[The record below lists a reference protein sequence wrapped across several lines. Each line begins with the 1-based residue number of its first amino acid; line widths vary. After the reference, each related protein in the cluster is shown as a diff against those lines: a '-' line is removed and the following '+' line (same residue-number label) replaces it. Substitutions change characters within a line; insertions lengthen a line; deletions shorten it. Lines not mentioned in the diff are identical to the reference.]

1 MITASKMNIYCRGC
15 GQPFAATVETIVDA
29 TDDTDAKLRLLSG
42 QLNANPCPNCGT
54 VNMVAAPLVYHDGGR
69 ELLITHI
76 PMELNLSK
84 DNQEKAIGDLMRQLM
99 NTIPQEKRKGYFL
112 RPASALTMQGLI
124 EQILQADGVTPEMM
138 AQQRARIDLIQKFVE
153 APQPQLE
160 ALVMTHDDALDSQF
174 FQTMTLL
181 AQRMAQSGQMQAA
194 QQIIMRQAEIAE
206 LSSFGQQLVQAQ
218 QAQEAVVREVAETI
232 EALGEN
238 ANRDDFV
245 KLAVQFAQDDARL
258 EALVGLV
265 RPVFDYQFFQDL
277 TVIISKA
284 PATERDALEG
294 LRDKLLELTAM
305 IDDQAQAALQ
315 QAVAFL
321 QQLVTSPDPDE
332 LIRANADMIDDA
344 FMTVLDANLQEA
356 QRRGDQNATLR
367 LRDVQ
372 SRVMAVLQQT
382 MQPELRFLN
391 DLLSMDDDQS
401 IAQAIAQH
409 AKQFGPQLLDMLDA
423 VEQVL
428 ASRGDQE
435 MMSKLAFMR
444 VAIRQAVG

>member
-1 MITASKMNIYCRGC
+1 MNIYCRGC

-112 RPASALTMQGLI
+112 RPASALTMQGLV

-153 APQPQLE
+153 APQHQLD
-160 ALVMTHDDALDSQF
+160 ALVKTHDAALDSQF

-181 AQRMAQSGQMQAA
+181 AQRMAQSGQLQAA

-206 LSSFGQQLVQAQ
+206 LSTFGQQLVQVQ
-218 QAQEAVVREVAETI
+218 QAQEAVVREVAEII

-238 ANRDDFV
+238 ATRDDFV
-245 KLAVQFAQDDARL
+245 KLAVQFARDDARL

-265 RPVFDYQFFQDL
+265 RPVFDYQLFQDL

-284 PATERDALEG
+284 PATERDALES

-305 IDDQAQAALQ
+305 IDEQAQAALQ

-332 LIRANADMIDDA
+332 LIRANADLIDDA

-356 QRRGDQNATLR
+356 QRRGDQNAMLR

-391 DLLSMDDDQS
+391 DLLSMDDDQAV
-401 IAQAIAQH
+401 AQAIAQH